1 MSPPMNKEKNNM
13 ENNNITQ
20 EMKDLNN
27 KIKDQVFELEKDNYL
42 KKTLSP
48 TEMVAKIKKIVEEA
62 VK

>member
-1 MSPPMNKEKNNM
+1 M
-13 ENNNITQ
+13 ENNITQ
-20 EMKDLNN
+20 EKKDLNN

-48 TEMVAKIKKIVEEA
+48 NEMVAKIKKIVEEA

>member
-1 MSPPMNKEKNNM
+1 MNPAMNKESNNM
-13 ENNNITQ
+13 ENNNVTQ

>member
-1 MSPPMNKEKNNM
+1 MNLPTNKEKNNM
-13 ENNNITQ
+13 ENNNVTQ

-48 TEMVAKIKKIVEEA
+48 NEMVAKIKKIVEEA

>member
-1 MSPPMNKEKNNM
+1 M